1 MEELCNQSQIE
12 SEILDDSH
20 NDIVNGS
27 SGTYGNWQQCYLNND
42 MIHLLSGM
50 INFLLNQNTSI
61 IKINFPAYFNVHLLN
76 KFLLPKYCK

>member
-27 SGTYGNWQQCYLNND
+27 SGTYGN
-42 MIHLLSGM
+42 
-50 INFLLNQNTSI
+50 
-61 IKINFPAYFNVHLLN
+61 
-76 KFLLPKYCK
+76 